1 MIRSVRLYGLLFF
14 SLLGFLALI
23 ALGLWQL
30 ERREW
35 KEALLADLELALSPS
50 ARALDIADAESELN
64 HRNYIRI
71 KLRGRF
77 DNSQERYL
85 FAVLDGQTGWDVITP
100 FITTD
105 RRLVLVNRGFVP
117 DSIKDPRSRP
127 QSLLENEAELT
138 GLLRRKPKAGMF
150 TPENQPSRN
159 MWYWADVDS
168 LLASI
173 PRAAALKPVNGL
185 VQALPS
191 GKGQSWPRPVPPDP
205 SAIPN
210 NHLQYALTW
219 FALAVVLLVMTFLLV
234 RSGRLQGGSD

>member
-14 SLLGFLALI
+14 SLLGFMALV

-35 KEALLADLELALSPS
+35 KETLLADLELALSPS
-50 ARALDIADAESELN
+50 GEALDIAAAESELD
-64 HRNYIRI
+64 RRDYIRVN
-71 KLRGRF
+71 LRGHF
-77 DNSQERYL
+77 ENAQERYL
-85 FAVLDGQTGWDVITP
+85 FAVLDGQTGWQVITP
-100 FITTD
+100 FVTAD
-105 RRLVLVNRGFVP
+105 RRLILVNRGFVP
-117 DSIKDPRSRP
+117 DSLKDPRSRP
-127 QSLLENEAELT
+127 QSLLDNETELT

-150 TPENQPSRN
+150 APENQPSRN

-168 LLASI
+168 LIASI
-173 PRAAALKPVNGL
+173 PDAAALKPVNGI

-191 GKGQSWPRPVPPDP
+191 RTGESWPKPMPPDP

-219 FALAVVLLVMTFLLV
+219 FALAAVLLVMTFLLI
-234 RSGRLQGGSD
+234 RSGRLHDGSG

>member
-1 MIRSVRLYGLLFF
+1 MIRSVRLYGLLLF

-50 ARALDIADAESELN
+50 AKALDITAAESELN
-64 HRNYIRI
+64 RRDYVRVT
-71 KLRGRF
+71 LRGRF
-77 DNSQERYL
+77 DNAQERYL
-85 FAVLDGQTGWDVITP
+85 FSVLDGQTGWQVITP
-100 FITTD
+100 FITAD

-127 QSLLENEAELT
+127 LLENETELT
-138 GLLRRKPKAGMF
+138 GLLRRKPKAGIF
-150 TPENQPSRN
+150 TPENQTSRN

-173 PRAAALKPVNGL
+173 PEAAALKPVNGL

-191 GKGQSWPRPVPPDP
+191 GKGESWPRPVPPDP